1 MCVLVLSMNV
11 ALILH
16 LRTRRSPT
24 FSYSFLL
31 PQVSKLTYTHFK
43 HYEPKTT
50 CYIQP
55 IPQNMDNDQKKEAM
69 ENCGQIQGFS
79 ITKVLS
85 EVESPVWRWVDS
97 SQGIESRECDRML
110 CNGCRTGDLEMVKK
124 ALDDGANPRVQFRLA
139 LGEITPIF
147 LCASKGYWEIAIYLI
162 EKNKEIIHDTMGFDG
177 TTCLHHA
184 AFNDHPQMCDLL
196 INKGCHVNRRYI
208 NAFPL

>member
-1 MCVLVLSMNV
+1 
-11 ALILH
+11 
-16 LRTRRSPT
+16 
-24 FSYSFLL
+24 
-31 PQVSKLTYTHFK
+31 
-43 HYEPKTT
+43 
-50 CYIQP
+50 
-55 IPQNMDNDQKKEAM
+55 MDNDQKKEAM

-196 INKGCHVNRRYI
+196 INKGCHVNIRYI
-208 NAFPL
+208 QCIYTLILFVFLIFDTFQTDQKWIGFTDFLDIQNSNEFIH